1 MLCGQPVDPQPANV
15 HADGEF
21 GRGVPSFESPGE
33 YVPGLRDAPGRA
45 GTNTDI
51 WESHCMKIIRGGN
64 VGKHHV
70 HCNPAICIFMEIV
83 LIHT

>member
-51 WESHCMKIIRGGN
+51 
-64 VGKHHV
+64 
-70 HCNPAICIFMEIV
+70 
-83 LIHT
+83 